1 MVARVDSLQPAVMLG
16 GWPAMGYRRRRLPN
30 VLRRNAAASILLLI
44 VAACGE
50 GHAAA
55 ADAARA
61 DSVALARQD
70 SVSRAQPAYVIDSI
84 LPMQEQL
91 RRFRFGLDTVS
102 RLQSPATSSASLVG
116 AFAAS
121 LAHADTAALLRLAVS
136 RAEFAWLVYPDSPL
150 SAPPYQQAID
160 IAWLRHAAASS
171 SGLARLLNRIGG
183 QALHLQ
189 SWHCAKQPTIEGSNR
204 VWGDCVVTFVVGGA
218 EPATLGLFSSIIE
231 RQGRFKILSY
241 ANGF

>member
-1 MVARVDSLQPAVMLG
+1 M
-16 GWPAMGYRRRRLPN
+16 
-30 VLRRNAAASILLLI
+30 I

-55 ADAARA
+55 ADSARA
-61 DSVALARQD
+61 DSMALARQD
-70 SVSRAQPAYVIDSI
+70 SINRTQPGYLVDSI
-84 LPMQEQL
+84 LPLQEQL
-91 RRFRFGLDTVS
+91 RRFRLGLDTVS
-102 RLQSPATSSASLVG
+102 HLQSPATSSGALVR

-121 LAHADTAALLRLAVS
+121 LALADTTALLRLAVS

-160 IAWLRHAAASS
+160 IAWLRHAASSS

-183 QALHLQ
+183 QPLQLQ
-189 SWHCAKQPTIEGSNR
+189 SWRCANQPTIEGSNR
-204 VWGDCVVTFVVGGA
+204 IWGDCVMTFAVGGA
-218 EPATLGLFSSIIE
+218 EPKTLGLFSSIVE

-241 ANGF
+241 ANAF